1 MCPGEPQNCPSF
13 PEHHSLSQWN
23 LHTHYLSWTPS
34 HRSFPS
40 QYHKR
45 LTIRNTWHKERCYS
59 LYTAGLER
67 AEAMQEQ
74 QTVWRGWIIGWR
86 SCHFLHFS
94 ISPEERIAQHNFLPN
109 QERNQVPKSLKEK
122 PGLQIKWNEAS
133 KLSCQNNLPRIL
145 AVNLSSTS
153 LLESTWGYKDNIF
166 LTRLFVLSFNQFTV
180 IHTIFCSLCYL

>member
-94 ISPEERIAQHNFLPN
+94 ISPGERIAQHNFLPN